1 MATTEGIN
9 LDSWKDLP
17 DTGYFIIGQIR
28 FNFFDS
34 STVGSLLRIREVENN
49 TDQYVKVKPRYNTRA
64 EAEKDMHLCI
74 KYNRDRAYTKV
85 FFWVAKLEKYQW
97 IKQYCENSATNCGNM
112 RFL

>member
-34 STVGSLLRIREVENN
+34 STVGSLLRKREVENN
-49 TDQYVKVKPRYNTRA
+49 
-64 EAEKDMHLCI
+64 
-74 KYNRDRAYTKV
+74 
-85 FFWVAKLEKYQW
+85 
-97 IKQYCENSATNCGNM
+97 
-112 RFL
+112 